1 MLNNNKNKGYLLKFY
16 IFTTMYIIA
25 ALFILYLTFRANA
38 ASQELRGAHFRVSA
52 ETAITGIKP
61 AVIIDAGHGGI
72 DGGAVGV
79 NGELEKDINLAIAL
93 NLKRLFNMTNFQV
106 ILTRDTDILLSTDG
120 VKKKK
125 ASDLVNRVKIANN
138 NPRAVFV
145 SIHMNK
151 FPQEKYSGLQVFYSA
166 NNLDSANLADL
177 IRTNNREYLQ
187 PDNNREI
194 KKGRDIF
201 VLENIKNIGVLI
213 ECGFL
218 SNAEEA
224 ALLAGDDYQKK
235 LARIIFASIMEFE
248 KTFND

>member
-1 MLNNNKNKGYLLKFY
+1 MLSNKKNKGYLLKFY
-16 IFTTMYIIA
+16 IFTSMYILA

-38 ASQELRGAHFRVSA
+38 HSQDLRNIHFRVSA
-52 ETAITGIKP
+52 EAEVVRIKP
-61 AVIIDAGHGGI
+61 TVIIDAGHGGA

-79 NGELEKDINLAIAL
+79 NGEIEKDINLAIAL
-93 NLKRLFNMTNFQV
+93 KLRRLFNMSNFQV
-106 ILTRDTDILLSTDG
+106 ILTRDTDILLNTDG
-120 VKKKK
+120 VRKKK
-125 ASDLVNRVKIANN
+125 ASDLANRAKVANN
-138 NPRAVFV
+138 NPSAIFI

-151 FPQEKYSGLQVFYSA
+151 FPQERYSGLQVFFSP

-187 PDNNREI
+187 LDNNREI
-194 KKGRDIF
+194 KKGRDMF

-218 SNAEEA
+218 SNREEA
-224 ALLAGDDYQKK
+224 ALLATEEHQIK
-235 LARIIFASIMEFE
+235 LARIIFASIAEFE